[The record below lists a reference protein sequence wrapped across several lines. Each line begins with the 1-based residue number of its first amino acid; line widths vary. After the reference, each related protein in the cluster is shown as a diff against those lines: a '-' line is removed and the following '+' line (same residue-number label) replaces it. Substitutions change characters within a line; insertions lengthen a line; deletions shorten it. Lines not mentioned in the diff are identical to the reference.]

1 MYFKGGTWIVTYV
14 DRGCRGGDGRETG
27 STGEGRVFFLPSPS
41 SPCTGRYQPHRAR
54 QPPPTAPPPDPP
66 THLGSVASRR
76 RDTCTCVPVCVRVRP
91 CVRATDA
98 VRRVV
103 RGSASQPTLKL
114 RRLLVRSGNLFRCL
128 RIRRETVA
136 LTARKGARGPDKAGA
151 LRYSRAFS
159 LVMRASASIV
169 LLFVA
174 LRAIAAAVPVAKEE
188 GVLKGGPEGVV

>member
-1 MYFKGGTWIVTYV
+1 MRRDRQVRVEFSFYPPPLAPVPVGTSRTAH
-14 DRGCRGGDGRETG
+14 GN
-27 STGEGRVFFLPSPS
+27 
-41 SPCTGRYQPHRAR
+41 
-54 QPPPTAPPPDPP
+54 PPPTAPPPDPP

>member
-1 MYFKGGTWIVTYV
+1 M
-14 DRGCRGGDGRETG
+14 
-27 STGEGRVFFLPSPS
+27 
-41 SPCTGRYQPHRAR
+41 RA
-54 QPPPTAPPPDPP
+54 
-66 THLGSVASRR
+66 
-76 RDTCTCVPVCVRVRP
+76 
-91 CVRATDA
+91 CVRACVHPFVPLGCWSIITR
-98 VRRVV
+98 VRLN
-103 RGSASQPTLKL
+103 QPKL